1 MTLTAGTV
9 AVSHGER
16 RREERRWGLAEML
29 AGLAK
34 ANQPASQPGGRVERE
49 RVPVVCDRGAEP
61 AEPLSLKNKET
72 KKPP

>member
-34 ANQPASQPGGRVERE
+34 ANQPGGRVERK

-61 AEPLSLKNKET
+61 AEPLRKKKKKKQ

>member
-16 RREERRWGLAEML
+16 RREERRWGIAEML

-34 ANQPASQPGGRVERE
+34 ANQPGGRAGRE
-49 RVPVVCDRGAEP
+49 KAGSCG
-61 AEPLSLKNKET
+61 L
-72 KKPP
+72 